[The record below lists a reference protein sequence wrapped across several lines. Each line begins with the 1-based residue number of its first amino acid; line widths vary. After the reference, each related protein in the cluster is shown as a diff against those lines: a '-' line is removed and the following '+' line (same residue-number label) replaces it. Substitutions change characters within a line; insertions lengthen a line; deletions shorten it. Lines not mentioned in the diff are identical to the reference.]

1 MKILVISNNYPS
13 VTAPTYGV
21 FVYNLVQQFAK
32 LGHEVVVIANRG
44 RLGLPWAKKQKVS
57 YGEELATVYYPKSIS
72 ASNKQIFN
80 FNTHHIGERN
90 AVRAIKKVVQ
100 KNDIQFDVVYA
111 HFLVN
116 GFMAVKALS
125 DYGKPIF
132 VAEGELKNINL
143 RRTYYDPVVYSS
155 LISKINGF
163 ISVSPQIEDNLV
175 EVGVSPDKI
184 IIKPNAVDLTHFYK
198 RSKIKMRKKHGLP
211 LDKKLVIFVGRFVKD
226 KGPIR
231 VLNAI
236 EKIENVN
243 AIFVGGGSQKLE
255 SDKIVFKNKVTIDLV
270 PELLCAADLFVLPT
284 LHEGS
289 CNAIVEA
296 MACGLPIVSSD
307 IPEIRF
313 QCDPSCSILVDPM
326 NVGAIE
332 KAITEIISDE
342 NKQEEMSKAALG
354 YSKQFEI
361 TKRAES
367 ILEFIGNGL

>member
-1 MKILVISNNYPS
+1 MAPLYFYLKRFPNILFAYF
-13 VTAPTYGV
+13 
-21 FVYNLVQQFAK
+21 FVYEVRFEYQFSFLFVK
-32 LGHEVVVIANRG
+32 
-44 RLGLPWAKKQKVS
+44 
-57 YGEELATVYYPKSIS
+57 
-72 ASNKQIFN
+72 
-80 FNTHHIGERN
+80 
-90 AVRAIKKVVQ
+90 

-116 GFMAVKALS
+116 GFMAVKALA
-125 DYGKPIF
+125 DYDKPIF

-143 RRTYYDPVVYSS
+143 RRTYYNPTVYSN
-155 LISKINGF
+155 LISKISGF
-163 ISVSPQIEDNLV
+163 IAVSPQIEDNLI

-184 IIKPNAVDLTHFYK
+184 IIKPNAVDFTHFYK
-198 RSKIKMRKKHGLP
+198 RDRIEMRKKHGLP
-211 LDKKLVIFVGRFVKD
+211 LDRKLVIFVGRFVED
-226 KGPIR
+226 KGPVR
-231 VLNAI
+231 VLEAV
-236 EKIENVN
+236 EKINN
-243 AIFVGGGSQKLE
+243 INIIYVGGGSQKLE
-255 SDKIVFKNKVTIDLV
+255 SEKIVFKNKVTIDLV
-270 PELLCAADLFVLPT
+270 PELLSAADVFVLPT

-332 KAITEIISDE
+332 KAIIEIISDE

-354 YSKQFEI
+354 YSEQFEL

-367 ILEFIGNGL
+367 ILKFIADRL